1 MVTIDSCIY
10 KTHTDLIKTA
20 EVTILA
26 TAHNSAGNLEPWVAA
41 LILAKAKIRAP
52 LQKIS
57 APLVCDIQS
66 GRRSSHSNHRAGQS
80 VPQESP
86 QENGSRNRQHEKS
99 ELGRSP
105 MKPALPPDIPGNTEA
120 EKFDNAVRRM
130 FSASK
135 EDLRKAE
142 AKWKRAQARKKRTK
156 KT

>member
-1 MVTIDSCIY
+1 
-10 KTHTDLIKTA
+10 
-20 EVTILA
+20 
-26 TAHNSAGNLEPWVAA
+26 
-41 LILAKAKIRAP
+41 
-52 LQKIS
+52 
-57 APLVCDIQS
+57 
-66 GRRSSHSNHRAGQS
+66 
-80 VPQESP
+80 
-86 QENGSRNRQHEKS
+86 
-99 ELGRSP
+99 